1 MENQFSYTVL
11 LAIDERNIP
20 SSWKV
25 MTFRCLTFYLTL
37 SQMTVETGDPCASDC
52 YGAQ

>member
-25 MTFRCLTFYLTL
+25 MTFRCLTLYLTL
-37 SQMTVETGDPCASDC
+37 SHMTVETGDPCANDC